1 LYVKKLRKHLDEND
15 AASVLVFQSLE
26 ENPQMSRRN
35 EALQS
40 GIQFIISYYLIGFAS
55 NKQSRFIKVSRYF

>member
-1 LYVKKLRKHLDEND
+1 LYVKKIRKHLDEND

-35 EALQS
+35 KALQS
-40 GIQFIISYYLIGFAS
+40 GIQFIIIYYAS
-55 NKQSRFIKVSRYF
+55 NKQARFIKVSRYF